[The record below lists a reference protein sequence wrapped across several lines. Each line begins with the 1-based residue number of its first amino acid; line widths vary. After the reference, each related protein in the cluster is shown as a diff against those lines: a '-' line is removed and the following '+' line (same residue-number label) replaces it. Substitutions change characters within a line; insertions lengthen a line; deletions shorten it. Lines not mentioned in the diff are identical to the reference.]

1 MVQHSMFR
9 LEDEFHTLMECGDE
23 SFGLTRSYRYDE
35 SSKNTPF
42 DFFDSYLLNCT
53 ESGNSAAAEESQ
65 VNIHLAINDR
75 LKGLQ

>member
-42 DFFDSYLLNCT
+42 
-53 ESGNSAAAEESQ
+53 ES
-65 VNIHLAINDR
+65 
-75 LKGLQ
+75 